1 MGWISIRGD
10 FSLKEKHLTLLIIR
24 MSTSKF
30 FIIIVIT
37 CIKMYHNVS
46 RCIKMIVILPIHVTC
61 TCTACNNHEHV
72 CTVCVQM
79 SKTPARRCHI
89 HLRADVY
96 DTCEQVYI
104 TPACRCIV
112 HLRAG
117 VIDIYAQ
124 VLPSQ
129 ICIL

>member
-1 MGWISIRGD
+1 MGWISVRGD

-46 RCIKMIVILPIHVTC
+46 RCIKMIVILPMHVTC
-61 TCTACNNHEHV
+61 TCTACNNHERV
-72 CTVCVQM
+72 CTVCAQM
-79 SKTPARRCHI
+79 SVTPASRCHI
-89 HLRADVY
+89 HLHAGVIY
-96 DTCEQVYI
+96 TCKQVYI
-104 TPACRCIV
+104 TPARRCRV

-117 VIDIYAQ
+117 VIDICAQ